1 MPSHTNTSL
10 FQGVANAQVYRAGK
24 CGSTNQW
31 TLENNSS
38 VCGGGSTAGANNDK
52 GPGGGV
58 FYYDNTY
65 GSNHEE
71 LCFGGLAMLAGKS
84 EILETALD
92 PFDLISGGVI
102 HLNNTTGQ
110 KGALY
115 QIYSSGNDSGLFGKA
130 NGMGDIEL
138 LCAPQPI
145 EIGNRVFMDTNSDGI
160 QDPNEM
166 GLDGIIV
173 ELWKAGSRVTDV
185 TTTNGGEWYFGN
197 LDAETDYEVK
207 TLGSSFP
214 TGKSLTTSNATSNGK
229 DLIDN
234 DATLVG
240 LDAVITYKTG
250 TAGQNNHSLD
260 FGFKVGCSLTATA
273 AGTNPKCNAGT
284 DGAASVEPS
293 GNAGPVTYLWSNT
306 QTTQAITGLT
316 AGVYTVTV
324 TESPSCTAVATVTLT
339 EPAAIVLVCTK
350 TDATTIGG
358 SEGTATVVASGGTSP
373 YTYLWSN
380 GSTSDTQ
387 ASLPA
392 GTYTVTVTD
401 ANACTST
408 CSSVVSEPGCNLAA
422 TATGTNPKCN
432 LGTDGAVSLPVTG
445 AVGTPTY
452 LWSNGATTQH
462 LTAIGAGTYTVTVTE
477 GTCMTT
483 ASVTLTEPTAIVLV
497 CTKTDATT
505 VGGSEGIATVV
516 ASGGTSPYTY
526 AWSNTQTTAGIS
538 GLPKGTYTV
547 TVTDA
552 NGCTSSCS
560 SIVTEPGAPVCD
572 LADAGL
578 STYIDQKG
586 TASTADDEYVISANP
601 TGTGLAATYNVTG
614 DITKTS
620 VAYGSVV
627 EIGRVPISTVM
638 VNVILT
644 DAGTSTCSVADGAYN
659 LNGNSCLL
667 LANPIVLCNDNGT
680 PTIVTDDTYSI
691 TINPTGNGLTGNYNV
706 TGDLTVSGLAYGSAQ
721 QIGTGLAISAG
732 GKTISV
738 IDAIK
743 VDCKLLNINIAPPAT
758 CSAGTTPCPTK
769 ICTPVK
775 ITKL

>member
-339 EPAAIVLVCTK
+339 QPTALILVCSK
-350 TDATTIGG
+350 TDATTVGG
-358 SEGTATVVASGGTSP
+358 SEGTAKVVASGATAP

-387 ASLPA
+387 TSLPK
-392 GTYTVTVTD
+392 GTYIVTVTD
-401 ANACTST
+401 ANACTSS
-408 CSSVVSEPGCNLAA
+408 CSSVVNEPN
-422 TATGTNPKCN
+422 
-432 LGTDGAVSLPVTG
+432 
-445 AVGTPTY
+445 
-452 LWSNGATTQH
+452 
-462 LTAIGAGTYTVTVTE
+462 
-477 GTCMTT
+477 
-483 ASVTLTEPTAIVLV
+483 
-497 CTKTDATT
+497 
-505 VGGSEGIATVV
+505 
-516 ASGGTSPYTY
+516 
-526 AWSNTQTTAGIS
+526 
-538 GLPKGTYTV
+538 
-547 TVTDA
+547 
-552 NGCTSSCS
+552 
-560 SIVTEPGAPVCD
+560 APVCD
-572 LADAGL
+572 LTDAGL
-578 STYIDQKG
+578 TTYIDQKG

-627 EIGRVPISTVM
+627 EIGRVPITTVT
-638 VNVILT
+638 VNIIIT

-659 LNGNSCLL
+659 LNGKTCIL
-667 LANPIVLCNDNGT
+667 LANPTVLCNNNGT
-680 PTIVTDDTYSI
+680 PTIATDDTYSI
-691 TINPTGNGLTGNYNV
+691 TINPTGNNLTANYNV
-706 TGDLTVSGLAYGSAQ
+706 SGDLTVSNLAYGSAQ
-721 QIGTGLAISAG
+721 QIATGLAISAG
-732 GKTISV
+732 GKTINL
-738 IDAIK
+738 IDVIK

-758 CSAGTTPCPTK
+758 CSSAIPCPTK
-769 ICTPVK
+769 LCTPVK
-775 ITKL
+775 VTKL